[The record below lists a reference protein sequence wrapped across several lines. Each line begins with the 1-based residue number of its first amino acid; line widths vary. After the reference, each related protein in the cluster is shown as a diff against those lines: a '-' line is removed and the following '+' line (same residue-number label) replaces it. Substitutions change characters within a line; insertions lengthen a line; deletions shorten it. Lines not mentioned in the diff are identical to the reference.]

1 MVKKLP
7 LIALALIASTFPL
20 EAAKQVL
27 VLNPDTSAV
36 IFTLGSTPHTVDGIT
51 HPEEGVIRFDLES
64 GEVSQQVQGILGE

>member
-27 VLNPDTSAV
+27 LLNSDTSAV
-36 IFTLGSTPHTVDGIT
+36 IFTLGSTLHTVDGIM
-51 HPEEGVIRFDLES
+51 HLKEGVIRFDSES
-64 GEVSQQVQGILGE
+64 GEVSLQVQGILGE